1 MQAVIISMH
10 LGILKAGILWHLLWD
25 PGLFAAHFYDTA
37 SAALGMIIGFACVLA
52 VDNPLA
58 DCPCSRRL
66 QTWWFN
72 IPYANDEHH
81 AHDRI
86 LIPVDFFLQLFY
98 ETFS

>member
-58 DCPCSRRL
+58 DCPAAEDSRLGGSIYHMPMTSIMRMIE
-66 QTWWFN
+66 F
-72 IPYANDEHH
+72 
-81 AHDRI
+81 
-86 LIPVDFFLQLFY
+86 
-98 ETFS
+98 